1 MKNLLKKGY
10 ENNYIFYSAGA
21 FASLFLFFFT
31 FKSLSDFM
39 SRQFVEAF
47 SLFLFLSFLTVMIL
61 ELKTVFFGRND
72 EVLEHVEAESE
83 EVEFEVEERTKFSD
97 SKKNEISNPGIEK
110 AVYEWDEVEK
120 EESLSSTET
129 TEKEQVQEQEV
140 KSKIKKKKAIP
151 IRKEA
156 KIVKNEEPESVEEEE
171 DTPAEAAGFVPESN
185 EGPFN

>member
-61 ELKTVFFGRND
+61 ELKTIFFGRND
-72 EVLEHVEAESE
+72 EVLEHVEAENE
-83 EVEFEVEERTKFSD
+83 EVEFEVEERTKFSN
-97 SKKNEISNPGIEK
+97 SKKNEISNLKSDQP
-110 AVYEWDEVEK
+110 VYEWDEVEK
-120 EESLSSTET
+120 EESESLSSTET
-129 TEKEQVQEQEV
+129 TEKEQVQE
-140 KSKIKKKKAIP
+140 KSKIQKKKEILV
-151 IRKEA
+151 EEET
-156 KIVKNEEPESVEEEE
+156 KIVKNEESEEE

-185 EGPFN
+185 EDPFS